1 MTEHVT
7 GDTPADGTPV
17 VDQTTLDEALDQA
30 ALGEAMTALD
40 GVTPGQDPAEDA
52 GSLGELSP
60 DLDDAEPEAEA
71 AADAD
76 DGAPK
81 VLRVLHRVVM
91 PVDRDQD
98 ILKLYIEGNIVR
110 TAAAEPAA
118 AEGGAEPAPA
128 PPPPPPSDYQ
138 SAEYWDGS
146 NLGDDEDVSDDRR
159 RVVVPAGR
167 RASFLTYFNAFPA
180 SYWRRWTRL
189 EEVVLRVRV
198 RGDLKIIVYR
208 SNSKGHSQRLE
219 SVEVHAHDAVEE
231 KLFTLPL
238 KPFVDGGWYWF
249 ELVAGENAAVLE
261 EAEWCAET
269 DAPQGR
275 TSIGITTFNRPDFCV
290 QQLVALA
297 KATDVLEVIDE
308 IFVVDQGTQ
317 RVEDHPDFAD
327 AAKALEGRLRVIDQ
341 GNLGGSGGFARAM
354 DETVKAGASDYVLL
368 LDDDVVTEPEGILR
382 AVTFGDLTRKPTIV
396 GGHMFSLYDRS
407 VLHAYGETLAPY
419 RWFWGP
425 APHTFHGHDFSYH
438 RMRETNWL
446 HRRIDVD
453 YNGWWMSLIPTSV
466 IKDIGLSMP
475 MFIKWDDAEYG
486 VRARAAGYPT
496 VSLPGTAVWHVPW
509 HDKDDTIDWQ
519 AYFHERNRLVSALV
533 HSPYDRGGNLLKESL
548 FVSIKHALAMQYSAA
563 ELMLMAIEDVLR
575 GPSHM
580 HTSIVTK
587 MGEIREFRKQFP
599 DAKYQEDL
607 EDFPAIRRD
616 KPPRKG
622 KEAAAPKSRKGM
634 IRAAVFGGLKQL
646 RPVESS
652 AARHPQALV
661 PHIDLRWWKLSQF
674 DSALV
679 SAADGTGA
687 AWYRRDPRRFR
698 SLMQRT
704 SALHGRLYKEWPRLA
719 EEYKAAMDELTS
731 PEKWRGT
738 FDASHRKP

>member
-1 MTEHVT
+1 MTT
-7 GDTPADGTPV
+7 
-17 VDQTTLDEALDQA
+17 
-30 ALGEAMTALD
+30 
-40 GVTPGQDPAEDA
+40 
-52 GSLGELSP
+52 
-60 DLDDAEPEAEA
+60 DAE
-71 AADAD
+71 
-76 DGAPK
+76 
-81 VLRVLHRVVM
+81 LRVLHRVVM

-98 ILKLYIEGNIVR
+98 ILKLYLEGNIVR
-110 TAAAEPAA
+110 TQQADHADAGAAAVAPASGPDTEPAEFQP
-118 AEGGAEPAPA
+118 AEH
-128 PPPPPPSDYQ
+128 
-138 SAEYWDGS
+138 WDGS
-146 NLGDDEDVSDDRR
+146 DREDEDEDDEPGGPGHDRR

-167 RASFLTYFNAFPA
+167 RVSFLTYFNAFPA

-198 RGDLKIIVYR
+198 RGDAKILVYR

-219 SVEVHAHDAVEE
+219 SLEVHSAAAEE
-231 KLFTLPL
+231 RLFTLPL

-249 ELVAGENAAVLE
+249 ELVAGERPAVME
-261 EAEWCAET
+261 RAEWCAAT

-275 TSIGITTFNRPDFCV
+275 TSIGITTYNRPDFCV
-290 QQLVALA
+290 EQLVALGR
-297 KATDVLEVIDE
+297 ATDVLDVIDE
-308 IFVVDQGTQ
+308 IFVIDQGEK
-317 RVEDHPDFAD
+317 RVEDHPGFAD

-354 DETVKAGASDYVLL
+354 DETVRAGTSDYVLL

-425 APHTFHGHDFSYH
+425 APHTFHGHDFGYH
-438 RMRETNWL
+438 RMRETAWL

-453 YNGWWMSLIPTSV
+453 YNGWWMCLIPTEV
-466 IKDIGLSMP
+466 IKDVGLSMP

-486 VRARAAGYPT
+486 VRARAAGHPT
-496 VSLPGTAVWHVPW
+496 VSLPGVAVWHVPW

-548 FVSIKHALAMQYSAA
+548 FVSVKHALAMQYSAA

-575 GPSHM
+575 GPRHM
-580 HTSIVTK
+580 HSSIVTK
-587 MGEIREFRKQFP
+587 MGEIRDFRRQFP
-599 DAKYQEDL
+599 DAKYEEDL
-607 EDFPAIRRD
+607 EDFPAIRRS

-622 KEAAAPKSRKGM
+622 REAAPPRDRKGM
-634 IRAAVFGGLKQL
+634 IRAAVVGGIKQL
-646 RPVESS
+646 KPVD
-652 AARHPQALV
+652 AAASRNPQALV

-687 AWYRRDPRRFR
+687 AWYQRDPKRFR

-704 SALHGRLYKEWPRLA
+704 SALHGRLYKEWPRLTT
-719 EEYKAAMDELTS
+719 EYRAAMGELTS
-731 PEKWRGT
+731 AERWRET
-738 FDASHRKP
+738 FESSRPSV

>member
-1 MTEHVT
+1 MST
-7 GDTPADGTPV
+7 G
-17 VDQTTLDEALDQA
+17 TTAG
-30 ALGEAMTALD
+30 GE
-40 GVTPGQDPAEDA
+40 G
-52 GSLGELSP
+52 
-60 DLDDAEPEAEA
+60 
-71 AADAD
+71 
-76 DGAPK
+76 
-81 VLRVLHRVVM
+81 LRVLHRVVM

-110 TAAAEPAA
+110 TQQADQDGPDPAA
-118 AEGGAEPAPA
+118 IGAPESAAGAESAAPA
-128 PPPPPPSDYQ
+128 ASAEFQP
-138 SAEYWDGS
+138 AEYWDGS
-146 NLGDDEDVSDDRR
+146 DLEDEPEAPGGRGHDRR

-167 RASFLTYFNAFPA
+167 RVSFLTYFNAFPA
-180 SYWRRWTRL
+180 SYWRRWTRI

-198 RGDLKIIVYR
+198 RGDAKILVYR

-219 SVEVHAHDAVEE
+219 SHEVHAAATEE
-231 KLFTLPL
+231 RLFTLPL

-249 ELVAGENAAVLE
+249 ELVAGETPAVME
-261 EAEWCAET
+261 RAEWCART
-269 DAPQGR
+269 GTLPGRNGTGR
-275 TSIGITTFNRPDFCV
+275 TSIGITTYNRPDFCV
-290 QQLVALA
+290 EQLLALGR
-297 KATDVLEVIDE
+297 ATDVLEVIDE
-308 IFVVDQGTQ
+308 IFVIDQGDR

-327 AAKALEGRLRVIDQ
+327 AAKALDGRLRVIVQ

-354 DETVKAGASDYVLL
+354 DETVRAGTSDYVLL
-368 LDDDVVTEPEGILR
+368 LDDDVVAEPEGILR

-425 APHTFHGHDFSYH
+425 APHTFHGHDFAFH
-438 RMRETNWL
+438 RMRETAWL

-453 YNGWWMSLIPTSV
+453 YNGWWMCLIPVEV
-466 IKDIGLSMP
+466 IKNVGLSMP

-486 VRARAAGYPT
+486 VRARAAGCPT
-496 VSLPGTAVWHVPW
+496 VSLPGVAVWHVPW

-575 GPSHM
+575 GPDHM

-587 MGEIREFRKQFP
+587 MAEIRAFRKRFP
-599 DAKYQEDL
+599 DAAYQEDL
-607 EDFPAIRRD
+607 EDFPAIRRT

-622 KEAAAPKSRKGM
+622 REAAPPRDRKGM
-634 IRAAVFGGLKQL
+634 IKAAVVGGIKQL
-646 RPVESS
+646 KPVD
-652 AARHPQALV
+652 AAAVRNPQALV

-687 AWYRRDPRRFR
+687 AWYQRDPKRFR

-704 SALHGRLYKEWPRLA
+704 SALHGRLYKEWPRLTR
-719 EEYKAAMDELTS
+719 EYRSAMGELTS
-731 PEKWRGT
+731 PERWRET
-738 FDASHRKP
+738 FEASRPPV